1 MILDIISV
9 SDVGIIRT
17 NNEDMLFD
25 GARFIR
31 DDKHSFKLELNLA
44 ETKIMFAIADGMG
57 GHNAGELASDIL
69 LHEIINSFSAFTRE
83 NIYINDSEIKSF
95 FDSEIKRI
103 HKQLVDEGISDLSKK
118 GMGSTFVALVIYKSK
133 FYAINA
139 GDSRL
144 YRFRDG
150 ILKQITKDHSYA
162 SIFGEE
168 RASSHLIYNA
178 VGGGDKV
185 FIDFT
190 DITSKIDDDD
200 VLLLCSDG
208 LSDMLDDED
217 IEELMDKTGDII
229 DLIRGAKDAGGKDNI
244 SIIKI
249 KIELD

>member
-1 MILDIISV
+1 MILDINSV
-9 SDVGIIRT
+9 SDVGMIRT

-31 DDKHSFKLELNLA
+31 DDEHRFSLELNLA
-44 ETKIMFAIADGMG
+44 DTKIMFAIADGMG

-69 LHEIINSFSAFTRE
+69 LHEIVDSFSAFTRE
-83 NIYINDSEIKSF
+83 NIHIDESELKTF

-103 HKQLVDEGISDLSKK
+103 HNLLVEEGLKDLSKK
-118 GMGSTFVALVIYKSK
+118 GMGSTLVALIIYKGK
-133 FYAINA
+133 FYTINA

-144 YRFRDG
+144 YRYRDG
-150 ILKQITKDHSYA
+150 IIKQITKDHSYA

-168 RASSHLIYNA
+168 RAASHLIYNA

-190 DITSKIDDDD
+190 DITSKVDDDD

-208 LSDMLDDED
+208 LSDLIDDDDIED
-217 IEELMDKTGDII
+217 IMEKSGDIFS
-229 DLIRGAKDAGGKDNI
+229 LVNAAKNAGGKDNI

-249 KIELD
+249 KIELE